1 MAAATLALS
10 RHAVAYG
17 AGGFIYPRGQ
27 CKVAPTS
34 DNSAVAGSFEIDP
47 LVVMAGLRY
56 HF

>member
-56 HF
+56 RF